1 MLSLSMYVCRHRR
14 YTYVVK
20 QGKRGFARVAFV
32 SKRQR
37 VTGVPDKPL
46 RKGNPQKPD
55 GPGKWRAVSKA
66 GEAVKEKS

>member
-1 MLSLSMYVCRHRR
+1 M
-14 YTYVVK
+14 K

-32 SKRQR
+32 PKRQR

-55 GPGKWRAVSKA
+55 GPGKWRAVSEA

>member
-1 MLSLSMYVCRHRR
+1 M
-14 YTYVVK
+14 
-20 QGKRGFARVAFV
+20 AFV
-32 SKRQR
+32 PKREW

-55 GPGKWRAVSKA
+55 GPGKWRAVSEA